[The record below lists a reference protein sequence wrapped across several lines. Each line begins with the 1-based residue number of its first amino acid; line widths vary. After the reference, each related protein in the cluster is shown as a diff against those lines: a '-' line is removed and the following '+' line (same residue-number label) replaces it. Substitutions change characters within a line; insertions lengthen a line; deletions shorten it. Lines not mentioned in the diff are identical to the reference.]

1 MTPVMTDINLYYIKF
16 MLLISDIF
24 LSRWS
29 NQVSGRRNMRLNDFK
44 STSVSVSF
52 SLAHAASLFLSSWLM
67 WHWGGQACHTSSGSY
82 GVTQQTSR
90 AQKWSGPSLPVGVSL
105 FFLFLLQSTDRLRV
119 MMEVM
124 RSPMILL
131 CDIFFYSSSVSL
143 CLIKYSTAISG
154 AALSFLVF
162 F

>member
-1 MTPVMTDINLYYIKF
+1 MTDINLYYIKF

-67 WHWGGQACHTSSGSY
+67 
-82 GVTQQTSR
+82 
-90 AQKWSGPSLPVGVSL
+90 
-105 FFLFLLQSTDRLRV
+105 
-119 MMEVM
+119 
-124 RSPMILL
+124 
-131 CDIFFYSSSVSL
+131 
-143 CLIKYSTAISG
+143 
-154 AALSFLVF
+154 
-162 F
+162 

>member
-1 MTPVMTDINLYYIKF
+1 MTPVMTDMNLYYIKF

-24 LSRWS
+24 PSRWS

-105 FFLFLLQSTDRLRV
+105 FFFIPAPEHRQAPSHDGGNEKSHDTFMRHFLLFIICQSL
-119 MMEVM
+119 
-124 RSPMILL
+124 PN
-131 CDIFFYSSSVSL
+131 
-143 CLIKYSTAISG
+143 
-154 AALSFLVF
+154 
-162 F
+162 